1 MSAVLKAVQPATE
14 TLESLVD
21 KWVVEKRAEE
31 DAAKR
36 RVAIEEAIIART
48 GERDEGAQ
56 THELADGRKLTVT
69 AKITRTVDEALWR
82 QVEAQIPESLRPVQW
97 VATPKLDLKG
107 VRYLQENEPAVYAIV
122 ARALTAKKAKTS
134 ISVKA
139 A

>member
-21 KWVVEKRAEE
+21 KWIEQKRAEE
-31 DAAKR
+31 EAAKR

-82 QVEAQIPESLRPVQW
+82 QVESQVPAELRPVQW
-97 VATPKLDLKG
+97 VQSAKLDTKG
-107 VRYLQENEPAVYAIV
+107 LHWLIENCPEVYAVV
-122 ARALTAKKAKTS
+122 ARALTAKKAKSS

-139 A
+139 V

>member
-1 MSAVLKAVQPATE
+1 MSTVLQAVQPAE
-14 TLESLVD
+14 TLEALVD
-21 KWVVEKRAEE
+21 QWVDAKHSE
-31 DAAKR
+31 DEAAKR
-36 RVAIEEAIIART
+36 RVDLEARIIART
-48 GERDEGAQ
+48 GERDEGSE
-56 THELADGRKLTVT
+56 THELVDGRKLTVT
-69 AKITRTVDEALWR
+69 AKVTRTVDESIWR

-97 VATPKLDLKG
+97 VATPKLDMKG